1 MAKHDSPTPRPAQDP
16 ERFKHLPEPINP
28 KDLITGQETEPPPDP
43 EGGRN
48 TDTDFLLRYG
58 AGGV

>member
-1 MAKHDSPTPRPAQDP
+1 MAKHDSPAPRPAQDP
-16 ERFKHLPEPINP
+16 ERFKHLPAPVDP
-28 KDLITGQETEPPPDP
+28 KDLVTTQETEPPPDP

-58 AGGV
+58 IGGG